1 MVQAP
6 CSIPVPPQL
15 PVVCGKSM
23 RKMSPEPLWTLAG
36 LAVPR
41 HFAPLEGFLYS
52 LKDAHIFIE
61 TQELFRQRR
70 IPGWAPTS
78 VYRKDSMQIFLN

>member
-6 CSIPVPPQL
+6 CGLSVPPQHPIL
-15 PVVCGKSM
+15 CGKSV
-23 RKMSPEPLWTLAG
+23 RETSLEPLWTLPG
-36 LAVPR
+36 PAVPR

-61 TQELFRQRR
+61 TQDLFWQRR
-70 IPGWAPTS
+70 FPSWAPTS
-78 VYRKDSMQIFLN
+78 VYRKDLMQIFLN